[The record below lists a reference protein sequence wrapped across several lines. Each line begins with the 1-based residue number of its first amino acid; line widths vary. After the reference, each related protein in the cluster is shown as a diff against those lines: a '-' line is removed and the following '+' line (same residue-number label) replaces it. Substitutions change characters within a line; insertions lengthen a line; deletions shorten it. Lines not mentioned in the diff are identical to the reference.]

1 LRRIA
6 RQENCGEKAKKVE
19 RERVGVRAKVRNAKY
34 LCKVFILFFMICR
47 LTQVEGAQNDKEKN

>member
-19 RERVGVRAKVRNAKY
+19 RERERVGAKVRNAKY
-34 LCKVFILFFMICR
+34 LCNVFILFFMICR